1 MFSADQKDRRK
12 REKFD
17 AISSS
22 GLAFCQQRWPK
33 NQKTDFEAILITN
46 LHRNDFVKLEN
57 R

>member
-33 NQKTDFEAILITN
+33 NQKTDFDAILITSM
-46 LHRNDFVKLEN
+46 HRKMFFKVWK
-57 R
+57 

>member
-12 REKFD
+12 REKVD

-33 NQKTDFEAILITN
+33 NQKTDFDAILITN
-46 LHRNDFVKLEN
+46 LHRNDFIKFEN

>member
-12 REKFD
+12 REKVD

-33 NQKTDFEAILITN
+33 NQKTDFDAILITN
-46 LHRNDFVKLEN
+46 LHRNDFVKFEN